1 MNIIIS
7 GFGNTGKSVV
17 KYIES
22 ENEVNIHTIV
32 TSYSHNSLKYKIS
45 KNFYEIDNDAD
56 VIIDFSNPDRIYEIL
71 EYGLKTKTP
80 IIIGTTGYNEEQL
93 EKIEEAS
100 KVIPIFKSYNTSI
113 GVTVMLKLIKIATR
127 LLAEYDIEIIEK
139 HHNRKVD
146 APCGTAY
153 MTADIIKEVRCELE
167 NIYGRKGLEE
177 KRNINELGI
186 HTIRGGTMIGSND
199 VILAGNDEILEIKH
213 HAQSNTIFAVGAIKA
228 CKFIINKEPGLYDMN
243 DII

>member
-56 VIIDFSNPDRIYEIL
+56 VIIDFSKPDRIYEIL

-213 HAQSNTIFAVGAIKA
+213 HAQSNTIFAIGAIKA
-228 CKFIINKEPGLYDMN
+228 CKFIINKDPGLYDMN